1 MRRRRRRRG
10 GEGEEGMARS
20 DRRPRRRHGG
30 GGAARATLPRF
41 AIPIS
46 YMRHPLF
53 MGLLE
58 AAQDVYGYP
67 SAGPLKLPCSVDDF
81 IHLRRLIER
90 GPPISGNHRCPRRR
104 SFSLNT
110 C

>member
-1 MRRRRRRRG
+1 MRRETEEKKGEKVKRG
-10 GEGEEGMARS
+10 WLVVTVGLDDGT
-20 DRRPRRRHGG
+20 G
-30 GGAARATLPRF
+30 GGAAAATLPRF